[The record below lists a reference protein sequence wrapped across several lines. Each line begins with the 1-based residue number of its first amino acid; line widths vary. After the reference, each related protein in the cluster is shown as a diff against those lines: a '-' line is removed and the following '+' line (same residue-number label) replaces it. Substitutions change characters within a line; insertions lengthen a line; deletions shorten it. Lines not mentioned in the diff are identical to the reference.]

1 MPIVQADD
9 ISGKTFDYVI
19 VGGGT
24 AGLVVAARLS
34 EDPNVSVLVLE
45 AGPANIDDALLRRP
59 ASIGAT
65 FGQEQYD
72 WSFKTVPQT
81 HSNDKEYFWF
91 RGRTLGGSSAV
102 NFFAWNKPPA
112 DHIDDFERLGNP
124 GWNWANFQK
133 YIARAEG
140 FVPPTPEEIKEHELI
155 GAENWKLGEEGPIDL
170 AIPKRFLAGDLDA
183 IHTVLNAGIPRAAA
197 PLNGDLAGL
206 SFAPSTINP
215 VTFSRS
221 FATTGYWLP
230 NQNRSNLSL
239 IVNATATKIITEG
252 KSPLLK
258 ATGVQFVIKGA
269 NNVHKV
275 VHAGKEVILSAGSIK
290 TPHLLE
296 LSGIGNKKILD
307 KVGIPV
313 KIDLPGV
320 GENVQEHCFISITF
334 ELRDDVPY
342 ETFDVL
348 RDPARAAKELEL
360 YAKGEGLHTYTPHG
374 YIFAPLETLSSRG
387 EEIHDAQRAKVK
399 ANAEKYP
406 PGVRAQYEVMS
417 QRLDRRSPGCEI
429 MFYSALSSFPNPPE
443 DGKKYFSYHTSMNH
457 QWSRGNIHITSEDPL
472 AQPAI
477 DPHYFEEDIDLKTFI
492 EDVKFIRKL
501 PTFSPHKEVVVK
513 EINPGPN
520 VTTDEQIGDWI
531 KNYMSTTFHTA
542 GSASMLP
549 KDKDGVVDPRLK
561 VYGTSNLRVIDLS
574 VVPLLFAAHSQSVVY
589 GLAEQAAAII
599 KGEI

>member
-9 ISGKTFDYVI
+9 ISGKTFDYII
-19 VGGGT
+19 VGT

-45 AGPANIDDALLRRP
+45 AGPANIDDALLCRP

-81 HSNDKEYFWF
+81 HSNNKEYFWF
-91 RGRTLGGSSAV
+91 SGRTLGGSSAV

-112 DHIDDFERLGNP
+112 DHIDDLERLGNP
-124 GWNWANFQK
+124 GWNWANLQK

-155 GAENWKLGEEGPIDL
+155 GAENWKLREKGPIDL
-170 AIPKRFLAGDLDA
+170 AIPKRFLSGDLDA
-183 IHTVLNAGIPRAAA
+183 VHTVLNAGIPRAAA
-197 PLNGDLAGL
+197 PLAGL

-230 NQNRSNLSL
+230 NQNRHNLSL

-252 KSPLLK
+252 ESPSLE

-296 LSGIGNKKILD
+296 LSGIGDEKILD

-320 GENVQEHCFISITF
+320 GENVQEHCIISITF
-334 ELRDDVPY
+334 ELRDDVSY
-342 ETFDVL
+342 EIFDVL
-348 RDPARAAKELEL
+348 PDPARAAKELKL
-360 YAKGEGLHTYTPHG
+360 YTSLPKIPWRSLPLTHT
-374 YIFAPLETLSSRG
+374 TLRKTSVRG
-387 EEIHDAQRAKVK
+387 PSLQFSWRAML
-399 ANAEKYP
+399 A
-406 PGVRAQYEVMS
+406 
-417 QRLDRRSPGCEI
+417 
-429 MFYSALSSFPNPPE
+429 
-443 DGKKYFSYHTSMNH
+443 
-457 QWSRGNIHITSEDPL
+457 SE
-472 AQPAI
+472 A
-477 DPHYFEEDIDLKTFI
+477 DLRTFVV
-492 EDVKFIRKL
+492 DVKFIRKL
-501 PTFSPHKEVVVK
+501 PTLSPHKEVIVK
-513 EINPGPN
+513 EINPSPT

-542 GSASMLP
+542 GSASMPP

-561 VYGTSNLRVIDLS
+561 VYGTSNLRVVDLS
-574 VVPLLFAAHSQSVVY
+574 VVPLLFTAHSQSVVY
-589 GLAEQAAAII
+589 ELAKQAAAII